1 MVRLFFSA
9 FLTIVLPYTPVTAQY
24 KTIDQQALHWADS
37 VLKTMKTDEKI
48 GQLFMVAT
56 YSSGNEQHHH
66 AIEQFIATYHI
77 GGLIFMQGSPVRQA
91 HLTNRFQSQ
100 SDLPLFIG
108 MDMEWGL
115 GMRLD
120 STIHFPK
127 QMTLGAIQDN
137 SLIYNMGKEIG
148 SQMRRLGV
156 NVAFAPVV
164 DINSNPLNPVIGI
177 RSFGENQELVSEKA
191 KAYMNGLQDAGV
203 IAVAK
208 HFPGHGDTQVDSH
221 ESLPTIMASKTMLL
235 EREIKP
241 YTSLIQNGLKGI
253 MTGHLHV
260 PALEEGTKV
269 PATLSEN
276 IVESFLKQD
285 IGFRGLVFTD
295 ALNMKAIS
303 SQFDNGEAELQAFS
317 AGNDIL
323 LFSTQIPV
331 AIKKIKKVIRRNS
344 ELKDRLN
351 RSVRKILAFKYETLH
366 RNRPVINTDNLTHY
380 LNNNEAKALR
390 HKLYQQAATIVK
402 NKDGKLPIKK
412 LDNRHFASLT
422 FDIATDFNKAL
433 EYYTSLATYDY
444 RHDQENVLFEK
455 LINYET
461 VVVGVFDRLSAE
473 QKAFLGRLSKSTH
486 IIICHAGSSYS
497 LVDLSMFNSIV
508 HIEENNKTTQYILA
522 EVVFGARDTTGKIPV
537 SVDEKIPYGTGIN
550 VEESQRL
557 SWGIAESVGMSS
569 RVLNKIDGILKEA
582 VQDCATPGGQVLVA
596 REGQIV
602 YENNFGYYTYDSVN
616 AVSSETIYDVASITK
631 VAATLQAFMFLHE
644 RGEIDLEKKLSNY
657 LPELK
662 GTNKEHML
670 LLDILTHQ
678 AGLWPYLPFW
688 KQTVQDS
695 TRIEGYYSTDFE
707 NEFQYHVAPGLY
719 ATNAIKDSVWSW
731 VKNSKIITK
740 ADKRPYAYRYSD
752 MGYYLLQRLIEKSLN
767 QDMEQFLQQNFY
779 GPLGMSST
787 GYLPLCNF
795 PLSRMAP
802 TEKDNYFRNTLV
814 YGMVHDQGAALLG
827 GVAGHAGLFSN
838 ARDLAK
844 LMQMHLQGG
853 TYGGHRF
860 LQPGTIGLF
869 SKQQYESNRR
879 GIGWD
884 KPATAQWYGPSSRFA
899 SAKTFGHTGFTGT
912 AAWADPEF
920 DLVYIFLSNRI
931 HPDASNR
938 KLIQNNIRTRIQEVI
953 YESIWEY
960 EQYDCD
966 E

>member
-9 FLTIVLPYTPVTAQY
+9 FLTIVVSYTPVTAQN

-37 VLKTMKTDEKI
+37 VSKTMKTDEKI
-48 GQLFMVAT
+48 GQLFMVAA

-66 AIEQFIATYHI
+66 AIEQLIKSYHI

-100 SDLPLFIG
+100 SDLPLLIG

-120 STIHFPK
+120 SAIHFPK

-137 SLIYNMGKEIG
+137 SLIYDMGKEIG
-148 SQMRRLGV
+148 SQMRQLGV

-177 RSFGENQELVSEKA
+177 RSFGENQELVSQKA

-221 ESLPTIMASKTMLL
+221 KLLPTITASKTMLL

-241 YTSLIQNGLKGI
+241 YISLVQNGLKGI

-260 PALEEGTKV
+260 PALEEGALI

-276 IVESFLKQD
+276 IVENFLKQE
-285 IGFRGLVFTD
+285 IGFQGLIFTD

-303 SQFDNGEAELQAFS
+303 SQLDNGEAELQAFS

-331 AIKKIKKVIRRNS
+331 AIKKIKKAIRRNS
-344 ELKDRLN
+344 ELKDRLD
-351 RSVRKILAFKYETLH
+351 RSVRKILAFKYETLQA
-366 RNRPVINTDNLTHY
+366 NNPVINTDNLSSY
-380 LNNNEAKALR
+380 LNNNKAKALR
-390 HKLYQQAATIVK
+390 RRLYRQAAIVIK
-402 NKDGKLPIKK
+402 NNDKQLPVKK
-412 LDNRHFASLT
+412 LDNRHFANLNFGKSS
-422 FDIATDFNKAL
+422 DFKKAL
-433 EYYTSLATYDY
+433 EYYTSMAKYDY
-444 RHDQENVLFEK
+444 LADQENVLFRK
-455 LINYET
+455 LINYEA
-461 VVVGVFDRLSAE
+461 VVIGVFDRLTEE
-473 QKAFLGRLSKSTH
+473 QKAFLGKLSESTH
-486 IIICHAGSSYS
+486 IIICHAGSSYR
-497 LVDLSMFNSIV
+497 LEDLSMFNSIV

-522 EVVFGARDTTGKIPV
+522 EAVFGAKDTTGKIPV
-537 SVDEKIPYGTGIN
+537 SVDEIPYRTGIN

-557 SWGIAESVGMSS
+557 SWGVAENVGMSS
-569 RVLNKIDGILKEA
+569 KVLNKIDNILEEA
-582 VQDCATPGGQVLVA
+582 VQDYATPGGQVLIA
-596 REGQIV
+596 RKGQIV
-602 YENNFGYYTYDSVN
+602 YESNFGYYTYDSIN
-616 AVSSETIYDVASITK
+616 AVSSETIYDVASVTK

-688 KQTVQDS
+688 KQTLQNS
-695 TRIEGYYSTDFE
+695 TLIKGYFSSDLE
-707 NEFQYHVAPGLY
+707 DEFQYHVAPGLY
-719 ATNAIKDSVWSW
+719 ATNVIKDSVWNW

-740 ADKRPYAYRYSD
+740 IDKKPYAYRYSD
-752 MGYYLLQRLIEKSLN
+752 MGYYLLQRLIEKNLN
-767 QDMEQFLQQNFY
+767 QSMEQFLQQNFY
-779 GPLGMSST
+779 GPMGMSST

-795 PLSRMAP
+795 PLSRIAP
-802 TEKDNYFRNTLV
+802 TEEDNYFRNTLV
-814 YGMVHDQGAALLG
+814 YGMVHDQGAALIG

-960 EQYDCD
+960 EQYDCN